1 MHIRRFSVPFL
12 AVGIAA
18 LAVPHSTGANEAEP
32 SPQIE
37 APSAYL
43 ESIENPTEPGAD
55 PGAAPEANALKTGEG
70 TLQGRDLK
78 SPRKPE

>member
-1 MHIRRFSVPFL
+1 MPLL

-18 LAVPHSTGANEAEP
+18 LATPHSTGANDAEP

-43 ESIENPTEPGAD
+43 ESIENPTEPGAE
-55 PGAAPEANALKTGEG
+55 PEADALKTGEG
-70 TLQGRDLK
+70 TLQGQDLK